1 MNRIWLPFPLR
12 LHVQCQDRKIV
23 HARIWM
29 YTCSLSVPS
38 PSSPP
43 SPFLVRCGA
52 IKTEIILCKMF
63 CVLLPL
69 LGPSSPRSACQRSS
83 LRESFAG
90 SAPIAATSRVA
101 ATGRSRLS
109 HSQSFAFGSP
119 LFGARFSFSFCLNKK
134 ILNLIFLRVSC
145 SLTISESLS
154 RMRVADSAL
163 LSTLCF
169 ASSRLLHRRDH
180 PRTLVALWVCVS
192 VCVRVS
198 VCVGHPPT
206 RSCLCTIGS
215 SIDSSQARQLCRP
228 LFTIDSRTE
237 GIIADRVSNKI
248 LYFKFKLFKSSSNNS
263 NNNNSLTTPELVLC
277 LFLLNLLGNP
287 RENYNKHF
295 N

>member
-1 MNRIWLPFPLR
+1 
-12 LHVQCQDRKIV
+12 
-23 HARIWM
+23 
-29 YTCSLSVPS
+29 
-38 PSSPP
+38 
-43 SPFLVRCGA
+43 
-52 IKTEIILCKMF
+52 MF

-180 PRTLVALWVCVS
+180 PRTLVALCVCVS
-192 VCVRVS
+192 VCVRVCVCGPSPNAILS
-198 VCVGHPPT
+198 VHDLPKLVNYVVHSSLSIVAQKELSLTGSAIKICISSL
-206 RSCLCTIGS
+206 SCLKVH
-215 SIDSSQARQLCRP
+215 
-228 LFTIDSRTE
+228 RTT
-237 GIIADRVSNKI
+237 ATA
-248 LYFKFKLFKSSSNNS
+248 
-263 NNNNSLTTPELVLC
+263 TTATT
-277 LFLLNLLGNP
+277 
-287 RENYNKHF
+287 H
-295 N
+295 

>member
-1 MNRIWLPFPLR
+1 M
-12 LHVQCQDRKIV
+12 C
-23 HARIWM
+23 
-29 YTCSLSVPS
+29 CC
-38 PSSPP
+38 
-43 SPFLVRCGA
+43 PFLVPASHRRC
-52 IKTEIILCKMF
+52 
-63 CVLLPL
+63 P
-69 LGPSSPRSACQRSS
+69 PRSACQRSS

-180 PRTLVALWVCVS
+180 PRALVALCVCVS
-192 VCVRVS
+192 VCVRVCVWAIPQRDP
-198 VCVGHPPT
+198 VCA
-206 RSCLCTIGS
+206 RSA
-215 SIDSSQARQLCRP
+215 QARQLCRP
-228 LFTIDSRTE
+228 LFTIDSCTK
-237 GIIADRVSNKI
+237 GIIADRVSNKN
-248 LYFKFKLFKSSSNNS
+248 LYFKLKLFKSSSNNS
-263 NNNNSLTTPELVLC
+263 NSNNS
-277 LFLLNLLGNP
+277 NN
-287 RENYNKHF
+287 
-295 N
+295 